1 MSVII
6 TGTIPKALKPGVKTF
21 WGEYSEDDLLAA
33 KMVKMETTDEAFDED
48 VLISPFGLMSQKTEG
63 AGVAYDSMTQGY
75 VSRYNQRTRALGFQ
89 VSWEARTYGKYL
101 DVVSKG
107 QKYLANSA
115 KETKETDVANLF
127 NNGFSASYVFG
138 DAKSFFA
145 TDHPTRAGSFS
156 NKLAT
161 PADLSEAALEDLAI
175 QIRQATNDRGLNMK
189 LKPLLLAVAP
199 SNMFEAQRI
208 LYSELRVESANNDL
222 NAIKSL
228 GLFSEGFIV
237 NEHFTANDAYFIKTN
252 APEGAKMITS
262 VEGEFSND
270 GAFESGDHKY
280 KFMTAYAIG
289 VTDPRHYYASEG
301 V

>member
-1 MSVII
+1 MSVIV

-21 WGEYSEDDLLAA
+21 WGDYSEEDLLAA
-33 KMVKMETTDEAFDED
+33 KLVQMSTTDEAFDED
-48 VLISPFGLMSQKTEG
+48 VLISPFGLMEQKTEG

-75 VSRYNQRTRALGFQ
+75 VSRYNQRTRALGYQ
-89 VSWEARTYGKYL
+89 VSWEARKFGKYL

-107 QKYLANSA
+107 NKYLANSA
-115 KETKETDVANLF
+115 RETKETDVANLF
-127 NNGFSASYVFG
+127 NNGFSASYTFG
-138 DAKSFFA
+138 DGKRFFT
-145 TDHPTRAGSFS
+145 TDHPTRAGTFS

-161 PADLSEAALEDLAI
+161 PADLSEASLEDLCI

-199 SNMFEAQRI
+199 ANEFEAQRI
-208 LYSELRVESANNDL
+208 LYSQLRVGTPNNDA
-222 NAIKSL
+222 NALKGL
-228 GLFSEGFIV
+228 GMFPEGFLV
-237 NEHFTANDAYFIKTN
+237 NEHFTATDAYFIKTN
-252 APEGAKMITS
+252 APEGAKMITA

-280 KFMTAYAIG
+280 KFMTSYAIG
-289 VTDPRHYYASEG
+289 VTDPRGYYASEG